1 MKRVIS
7 VFLVLLLVMV
17 VIPYS
22 ALALTINSVIAN
34 PDTPNTVSNY
44 TISVTIATALSRNT
58 DYISV
63 QFANEFYVPA
73 SINKNAVRVNGVL
86 PYNVAVSG
94 KTVRIYPGQDL
105 AANGNITIQ
114 IYSSAGIKNP
124 PVGGRN
130 YTISISTSKEAAKTY
145 QLYIQQTV
153 RNLTVIVSPLSEGSI
168 ADYAISFIPNV
179 SLYTNDHI
187 YVKFPSG
194 TVLPSTISASYI
206 LVNGYHCS
214 SVSKV
219 NNLELDIT
227 VPVNCPT
234 NYTASI
240 DITTDFGIQNPPAGT
255 YTIQLATNKEPAF
268 ATSNSYTIV
277 QSNIRNLTVSV
288 SPNTAYATATYSI
301 WFVTGPNGALGNG
314 DYIKITFPQG
324 TQVPANG
331 SPDYITINGVN
342 VANRYVNGET
352 LTIYLPNNLS
362 VGNNSS
368 CNVLISSNYGIKNPP
383 PGLYTLTLST
393 NRDVIP
399 ATSNK
404 YNIVGTS
411 ISSLSVRLDPNTQ
424 GANSECTIAFTTSSG
439 GALSAS
445 SGKIFVEFPQGFYL
459 PSYFNSS
466 YVLVNGSKAYNVTVS
481 NRKVTIITPVY
492 IGNNSN
498 VTVVFKKEAGIKNPD
513 NAGSYT
519 FSVYTSADSVSV
531 NYTVDI
537 VKSHI
542 LSPMVKLSS
551 NGVGKNV
558 SVTVSF
564 ITGTS
569 GGLQAGID
577 KILIKFPNGFYLPSA
592 IPSTSVT
599 VNNAPVNYVNVRS
612 GNIVEIRTPVYIYP
626 NSTVNVVIN
635 KSAGIKNPKIPGD
648 YYIEI
653 STTAE
658 PTWVKAEKITI
669 VTLPTI
675 TMTVSPENPD
685 GLNGYYKTHPIVTLK
700 ASSPID
706 PHPVI
711 YYYFDSKTP
720 NVYTSPISVPDGV
733 HTLYCYAVDNEN
745 NKSDVLSKK
754 FKVDTVPPDLT
765 IISPKN
771 NEILNT
777 HNCVIK
783 GKTEK
788 GATVTVNGNSVDVL
802 PDGTFTYSQKIS
814 GKTTFVIKAID
825 QAGNVKTV
833 NLTVSVDT
841 TPPKLTV
848 FTPVAFEVVH
858 SQFVTIKGKTEK
870 NAKVTVN
877 GISVPVNPEDYTFSY
892 TLTLSK
898 EGLNAITVV
907 ATDLAGN
914 KTKVSIPVKLVLKTT
929 ITLQIEN
936 KYAVVNGE
944 KKMLDAPPVI
954 VKNRTLVP
962 IRFISE
968 AFGAKIQWYP
978 VFKLVFITLNNK
990 TIILQI
996 GKNFASIN
1004 DRKVMLDAPAL
1015 IIKNH
1020 TMVPLRF
1027 IAEAFGAK
1035 IVWDNKT
1042 RSITITYP

>member
-1 MKRVIS
+1 MKRVLS

-17 VIPYS
+17 VLPHS
-22 ALALTINSVIAN
+22 AFALTVNSVVAN

-44 TISVTIATALSRNT
+44 TISITIAAALSRNA

-63 QFANEFYVPA
+63 QFANEFYVPTT
-73 SINKNAVRVNGVL
+73 INKNAVRVNGVL
-86 PYNVAVSG
+86 PYNVSVSG

-105 AANGNITIQ
+105 AANGSVNIQ

-124 PVGGRN
+124 PVGGRS
-130 YTISISTSKEAAKTY
+130 YDISVSTSKEAAQTY
-145 QLYIQQTV
+145 PLYIQQTV
-153 RNLTVIVSPLSEGSI
+153 RSLTVIVSPLSSGSI
-168 ADYAISFIPNV
+168 ADYAISFVPNV

-194 TVLPSTISASYI
+194 TVLPSTINASYV

-214 SVSKV
+214 SVTRV
-219 NNLELDIT
+219 GNLELDIKT
-227 VPVNCPT
+227 PVNCPA

-240 DITTDFGIQNPPAGT
+240 DITTDFGVQNPPAGT

-277 QSNIRNLTVSV
+277 QSNIKNLTVSV
-288 SPNTAYATATYSI
+288 SPNTAYAAATYSI
-301 WFVTGPNGALGNG
+301 WFVTGPNGALTGG

-324 TQVPANG
+324 TQIPNG
-331 SPDYITINGVN
+331 SPNYITINGVS
-342 VANRYVNGET
+342 VASRYVNGET

-411 ISSLSVRLDPNTQ
+411 ISNLNVTLKPNTQ
-424 GANSECTIAFTTSSG
+424 NANSECTIAFVTSSG

-445 SGKIFVEFPQGFYL
+445 SGKIFVEFPQGFKL

-466 YVLVNGSKAYNVTVS
+466 YVLVNGSKAYNVTIS

-492 IGNNSN
+492 VGNNSN
-498 VTVVFKKEAGIKNPD
+498 VTVVFKKEAGIRNPD
-513 NAGSYT
+513 NAGTYS

-531 NYTVDI
+531 SYEVHI

-542 LSPMVKLSS
+542 LNPTVKLSS
-551 NGVGKNV
+551 NGVGKNI
-558 SVTVSF
+558 SITVSF
-564 ITGTS
+564 VTGAS
-569 GGLQAGID
+569 GALQAGVD
-577 KILIKFPNGFYLPSA
+577 KILIKFPVGFYLPHN
-592 IPSTSVT
+592 IPVTSVKI
-599 VNNAPVNYVNVRS
+599 NNMPVSYVRVRS
-612 GNIVEIRTPVYIYP
+612 GSVVEIRTPVYIYP
-626 NSTVNVVIN
+626 NSTVTAVID
-635 KSAGIKNPKIPGD
+635 KSAGIKNPKTTGD
-648 YYIEI
+648 YYFEI

-658 PTWVKAEKITI
+658 PTWIKAEKVTI
-669 VTLPTI
+669 VALPT
-675 TMTVSPENPD
+675 VSMSVNPENPD
-685 GLNGYYKTHPIVTLK
+685 GLNGYYKTHPIVILT

-711 YYYFDSKTP
+711 YYYFDSGSPT
-720 NVYTSPISVPDGV
+720 VYTSPISVPDGV

-745 NKSDVLSKK
+745 NKSDIVSKK
-754 FKVDTVPPDLT
+754 FKVDTIPPKLT
-765 IISPKN
+765 ILSPKN
-771 NEILNT
+771 NEVLNT

-788 GATVTVNGNSVDVL
+788 GATVTVNGKSVDVL
-802 PDGTFTYSQKIS
+802 PDGSFTYSQNIS
-814 GKTTFVIKAID
+814 EKTAFVIKATD
-825 QAGNVKTV
+825 QAGNVTTV

-848 FTPVAFEVVH
+848 FAPVAFQVIH
-858 SQFVTIKGKTEK
+858 SQFVTVKGKTEK

-877 GISVPVNPEDYTFSY
+877 GISVPVNPEDYSFSY

-898 EGLNAITVV
+898 EGLNTISVV

-914 KTKVSIPVKLVLKTT
+914 KTKVSIPVKLILKTT
-929 ITLQIEN
+929 IILQIGN

-944 KKMLDAPPVI
+944 KKLLEAPPLI

-978 VFKLVFITLNNK
+978 VFKLVFITLNNR

-996 GKNFASIN
+996 GKSFASIN
-1004 DRKVMLDAPAL
+1004 DKKVMLDAPPL

-1035 IVWDNKT
+1035 IVWDNAT